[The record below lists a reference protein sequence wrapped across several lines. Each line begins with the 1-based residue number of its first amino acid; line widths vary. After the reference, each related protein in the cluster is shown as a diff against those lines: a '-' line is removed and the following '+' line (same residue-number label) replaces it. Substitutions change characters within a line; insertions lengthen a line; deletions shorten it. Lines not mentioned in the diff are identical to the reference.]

1 MKSYTLRAAIHDTKI
16 FNQLRLEYRRTN
28 KNRGKDPSSGWLS
41 ERKACF
47 VKTKTSPQT
56 NPINRLPAGSG
67 NLDCHCRPAY
77 GFRIALVIITVI
89 TTLTLFNLWAQESEA
104 ELLKQ
109 ARVTKHQ
116 AKRIALAKVEH
127 GTIKRA
133 GLEMAN
139 GVLIWSVDVMQSG
152 EKDLRDVW
160 IDAKTGKITAV
171 NVETP
176 TFEKKEV
183 AENKVKKW
191 LSRGAKSP

>member
-1 MKSYTLRAAIHDTKI
+1 MKPI
-16 FNQLRLEYRRTN
+16 
-28 KNRGKDPSSGWLS
+28 
-41 ERKACF
+41 KA
-47 VKTKTSPQT
+47 T
-56 NPINRLPAGSG
+56 I
-67 NLDCHCRPAY
+67 
-77 GFRIALVIITVI
+77 IAL
-89 TTLTLFNLWAQESEA
+89 TLAASWPPFNLWAQRSEA

-133 GLEMAN
+133 DLEMAS
-139 GVLIWSVDVMQSG
+139 GVLIWSVDVTQPG
-152 EKDLRDVW
+152 EKDLTDVW
-160 IDAKTGKITAV
+160 IDATTGKITAV

-191 LSRGAKSP
+191 LSRWAKSP

>member
-1 MKSYTLRAAIHDTKI
+1 LV
-16 FNQLRLEYRRTN
+16 EV
-28 KNRGKDPSSGWLS
+28 
-41 ERKACF
+41 C
-47 VKTKTSPQT
+47 VK
-56 NPINRLPAGSG
+56 PI
-67 NLDCHCRPAY
+67 RPAI
-77 GFRIALVIITVI
+77 IALAFGASWP
-89 TTLTLFNLWAQESEA
+89 LFNLWAQKSGA

-127 GTIKRA
+127 GTIKRT

-139 GVLIWSVDVMQSG
+139 GVLIWSVDVTQSG
-152 EKDLRDVW
+152 EKDLTDLW
-160 IDAKTGKITAV
+160 IDATTGKITAV

>member
-1 MKSYTLRAAIHDTKI
+1 MKRYSLRAAIHDTTI

-41 ERKACF
+41 EREACF
-47 VKTKTSPQT
+47 MKTKTSPKT

-67 NLDCHCRPAY
+67 NLDCHCGPAY
-77 GFRIALVIITVI
+77 GFRIASVIIAVI
-89 TTLTLFNLWAQESEA
+89 STLTLFNLWAQESKA

-109 ARVTKHQ
+109 ARLTKHQ
-116 AKRIALAKVEH
+116 AKRIALGKVGH
-127 GTIKRA
+127 GAIKTA
-133 GLEMAN
+133 ELKIAN
-139 GVLIWSVDVMQSG
+139 GVLVWSVDVTRPG
-152 EKDLRDVW
+152 EKDLTDVW
-160 IDAKTGKITAV
+160 IDATTGKITAV

-191 LSRGAKSP
+191 LSRGDKSP